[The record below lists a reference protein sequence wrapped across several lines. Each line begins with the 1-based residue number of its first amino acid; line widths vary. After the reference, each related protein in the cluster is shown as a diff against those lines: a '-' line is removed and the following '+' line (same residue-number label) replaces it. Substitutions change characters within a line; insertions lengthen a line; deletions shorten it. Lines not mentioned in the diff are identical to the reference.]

1 MSQTCAICQRDQCFS
16 SLVLEEE
23 DGFGNRSDEGE
34 KWSVFVCNTCWDI
47 IAAIAGKVAA
57 HILQSDQVVPANK
70 PAFPSSKILP
80 FIQAARKGLVS
91 KRGNS
96 T

>member
-1 MSQTCAICQRDQCFS
+1 MSQTCAICQRDQCCM
-16 SLVLEEE
+16 SLFLE
-23 DGFGNRSDEGE
+23 DEGA
-34 KWSVFVCNTCWDI
+34 KWNVFVCNTCWDI
-47 IAAIAGKVAA
+47 IAKIAGDVVA
-57 HILQSDQVVPANK
+57 HILRSNQVVPANK

-96 T
+96 P